1 MFGMRMAE
9 MMAQMSSGGGIEGGP
24 RGRRRVLDVQ
34 TELTEFQRTEV
45 ERIRAEKAEDRAKA
59 EENIGLLISISYA
72 VSGYPASTL
81 ITPQQELIEYGDRT
95 NNMMPCVSFVLD
107 HIGQGPDTV
116 QVSGILMSK
125 MQDKALDE
133 IAYNLEENSRSVVR
147 FEKLS
152 TLIEIDDD
160 GDVFHQ
166 NEMIRPH
173 PRAMSDDGDQ
183 DVEWQPR
190 ALFDEGSGKPKK
202 ARKPSNH

>member
-9 MMAQMSSGGGIEGGP
+9 MMAHMSSGGGIEGGP

-45 ERIRAEKAEDRAKA
+45 ERIRAEKT
-59 EENIGLLISISYA
+59 EENEKSEAKIGLLISISDA
-72 VSGYPASTL
+72 VSGIEAGPSSIDPKQVL
-81 ITPQQELIEYGDRT
+81 SEYGDRT
-95 NNMMPCVSFVLD
+95 NNMMPCVAFVLD
-107 HIGQGPDTV
+107 HSGSGPDTV
-116 QVSGILMSK
+116 QISDLLMNK
-125 MQDKALDE
+125 MRDKALDE
-133 IAYNLEENSRSVVR
+133 IAEELEENSRSIIR
-147 FEKLS
+147 FDKLS

-173 PRAMSDDGDQ
+173 PRAMSDDEHEEQLRGMID
-183 DVEWQPR
+183 
-190 ALFDEGSGKPKK
+190 FSGHKPKK